1 MQCDPKNAIL
11 PANRAMAYLKT
22 ESWIQADTD
31 CSLALL
37 LDDGYVKAYQ
47 RRAMARK
54 NLKEY
59 AKALEDLNHV
69 LLLEPNNKQAKSEI
83 GELSLLKAEKERP
96 KPLKENSLPASNSEE
111 PKVKG
116 MFVPKSGLL
125 TSQLI
130 NSETVSKM
138 DSTQKKTCIIDCA
151 VGIKDLKQDRNK
163 EPLETRLERDD
174 VKQNFTKNYIK
185 KEIVESNIVPKNSNV
200 KAKKRNSNRNRNK
213 KAAESEKKSEGE
225 SSKEPEQSEKK
236 DDTNNVRNIYVVGQ
250 DKASESIKETV
261 DDLMNRDYLKAAI
274 FDGSDDSDVGVIVV
288 PEDCHIPR
296 SPAIIEPGKA
306 HSIMKENPTDTKFKV
321 IFLRHQTCFRVKIG
335 YYLYYLPIYQC
346 VSCVANSRHL
356 WLCFLIYV
364 LK

>member
-22 ESWIQADTD
+22 ESWRQADTD

-54 NLKEY
+54 NLKDY

-111 PKVKG
+111 SKVKDK
-116 MFVPKSGLL
+116 FVPKSGLF
-125 TSQLI
+125 TSQI
-130 NSETVSKM
+130 HKSETISKI
-138 DSTQKKTCIIDCA
+138 DSTQKKTCIVDCA

-174 VKQNFTKNYIK
+174 VKQNFTKNYIQ
-185 KEIVESNIVPKNSNV
+185 KEIVESNIVPKKSNV
-200 KAKKRNSNRNRNK
+200 KANK
-213 KAAESEKKSEGE
+213 KAAESDMKFEGE
-225 SSKEPEQSEKK
+225 SSKEPEQNEK
-236 DDTNNVRNIYVVGQ
+236 NIRNIYMVGR
-250 DKASESIKETV
+250 DKATESIKEIV
-261 DDLMNRDYLKAAI
+261 DDLMKRDYLKAAI
-274 FDGSDDSDVGVIVV
+274 FDGSDDSDVGIIVV

-296 SPAIIEPGKA
+296 SPTIIEPGKA
-306 HSIMKENPTDTKFKV
+306 HSIMKDNPTDSKFKV
-321 IFLRHQTCFRVKIG
+321 IFFETLN
-335 YYLYYLPIYQC
+335 LYTR
-346 VSCVANSRHL
+346 NM
-356 WLCFLIYV
+356 V
-364 LK
+364 L

>member
-22 ESWIQADTD
+22 ESWRRADAD
-31 CSLALL
+31 CSLALS

-47 RRAMARK
+47 RRATARK

-83 GELSLLKAEKERP
+83 GELALLKAEQERP

-116 MFVPKSGLL
+116 KFVPKSGLF

-130 NSETVSKM
+130 NSDTISNLN
-138 DSTQKKTCIIDCA
+138 STQKKTCIIDCA
-151 VGIKDLKQDRNK
+151 VGIKDLKQDQNK

-185 KEIVESNIVPKNSNV
+185 KEIVESNIVPKKSNV
-200 KAKKRNSNRNRNK
+200 NAKKRNSNRNRNK
-213 KAAESEKKSEGE
+213 KAAESEKKSERG
-225 SSKEPEQSEKK
+225 SLKEPELSEKK
-236 DDTNNVRNIYVVGQ
+236 DDTKIIRNIYVLGQ

-261 DDLMNRDYLKAAI
+261 DDLMNRDYPKVAN
-274 FDGSDDSDVGVIVV
+274 FDGSIDSDVGVIFV

-296 SPAIIEPGKA
+296 RPAIIEPGKA
-306 HSIMKENPTDTKFKV
+306 HSIMKENPTDNKFKV
-321 IFLRHQTCFRVKIG
+321 IFMKLV
-335 YYLYYLPIYQC
+335 YL
-346 VSCVANSRHL
+346 
-356 WLCFLIYV
+356 
-364 LK
+364 

>member
-22 ESWIQADTD
+22 ESWRQADTD

-54 NLKEY
+54 NLKDY

-111 PKVKG
+111 SKVKG

-130 NSETVSKM
+130 NSDTVSKM

-174 VKQNFTKNYIK
+174 VKQNFTKNYIQ
-185 KEIVESNIVPKNSNV
+185 KEIVESNIVPNSNV
-200 KAKKRNSNRNRNK
+200 KARKRNGNKNRNK
-213 KAAESEKKSEGE
+213 QAAESEKKSVGE
-225 SSKEPEQSEKK
+225 SSKEPEP
-236 DDTNNVRNIYVVGQ
+236 DTNNVRNIFVLGQ

-261 DDLMNRDYLKAAI
+261 DDLMNRDFLKAAI
-274 FDGSDDSDVGVIVV
+274 FDGSDDGDVGNIFV

-296 SPAIIEPGKA
+296 RPAIIEPGKA
-306 HSIMKENPTDTKFKV
+306 HSIMKENPTDNKFKV
-321 IFLRHQTCFRVKIG
+321 LFMKLIKNMILFSNQFEDGAEHLILDLINDIH
-335 YYLYYLPIYQC
+335 
-346 VSCVANSRHL
+346 CVAY
-356 WLCFLIYV
+356 LCIFSLF
-364 LK
+364 